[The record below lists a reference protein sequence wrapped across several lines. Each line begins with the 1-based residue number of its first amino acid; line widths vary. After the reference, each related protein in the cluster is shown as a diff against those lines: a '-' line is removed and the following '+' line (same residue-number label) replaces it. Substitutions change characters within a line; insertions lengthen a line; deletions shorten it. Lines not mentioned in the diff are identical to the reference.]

1 MSVQFRSDFKIEGL
15 EALLGKLN
23 EVAQDVQFKSGRAA
37 LRAAA
42 NFIAGKARENYAKTD
57 DAATAPNIPANI
69 AVRFNARS
77 SRRTGNLH
85 MRIGVLGGA
94 KQYANTKSNVRK
106 GKAGKTYKTAGS
118 KTNPG
123 GDTWYWRFIEFGTR
137 RTRPRRFLRDAM
149 KQHQNE
155 ATRIFVSTWSRG
167 IDRAVKRAKK
177 AKSMNG

>member
-1 MSVQFRSDFKIEGL
+1 MTVQFNSDFKIDGL
-15 EALLGKLN
+15 DALLGKLS

-42 NFIAGKARENYAKTD
+42 NFVAAKAKENYANID
-57 DAATAPNIPANI
+57 DPGTPEKIAANI

-94 KQYANTKSNVRK
+94 KQYANTKSNVRE

-118 KTNPG
+118 KANPG
-123 GDTWYWRFIEFGTR
+123 GDTWYWRFIEFGNR
-137 RTRPRRFLRDAM
+137 RTRPRRFLRDAL
-149 KQHQNE
+149 KQHQQE
-155 ATRIFVSTWSRG
+155 ATRIFVMTWMRG
-167 IDRAVKRAKK
+167 IERAIKRAKK
-177 AKSMNG
+177 AKSVKA